1 MKTKIIIPLL
11 LLLAVTGCTIVNYP
25 NRNAQQQQTQ
35 LQTRQYQ
42 QREFDTNDVKLI
54 MKAVLNTLQDDGF
67 IVKNAVVDLGLL
79 SATKEISLKGS
90 SQGTTQNSN
99 DDFWTIIFRD
109 AIAGRRGAATPRNE
123 PVRYQNLKQI
133 EATINVSEFGK
144 QTRVRASFQARI
156 LDNEGNVMESYPI
169 DDMKFY
175 QDFFVK
181 VDKGVFIQKQKF

>member
-1 MKTKIIIPLL
+1 MKNKLVIPFL

-25 NRNAQQQQTQ
+25 NRNAAQQQTQ
-35 LQTRQYQ
+35 LQSRQYQ

-79 SATKEISLKGS
+79 SATKEISLK
-90 SQGTTQNSN
+90 SN
-99 DDFWTIIFRD
+99 AQSTSDDFWTAIFRD
-109 AIAGRRGAATPRNE
+109 AISGRRGASTNRTTE

-169 DDMKFY
+169 EDMKFY

>member
-11 LLLAVTGCTIVNYP
+11 LLLAVTGCTIVNHP